1 MTDTKVQSFLATDR
15 QTKRGEMLAFFQS
28 HPAIKFSRHHLEQNL
43 KWRTGSVCGRVKEL
57 LENGDIEV
65 AGTMHDASTD
75 RTVELL
81 RLRRRTP

>member
-1 MTDTKVQSFLATDR
+1 MTGTKVQSLKATDC
-15 QTKRGEMLAFFQS
+15 QTKRAGMLRFFQS

-43 KWRTGSVCGRVKEL
+43 HWRTGSVCGRVKEL
-57 LENGDIEV
+57 LANGDIEV

-81 RLRRRTP
+81 RLRRR